1 MCETEMPGSETPP
14 FENEDNSGNMFQR
27 ELSGLMLKKL
37 MGEHA
42 LQICYFSETVK

>member
-1 MCETEMPGSETPP
+1 MEMCETEMTGSDAPL

-37 MGEHA
+37 MGEHFK
-42 LQICYFSETVK
+42 YFIFLKL